1 MIMRLSTAF
10 IVALLHDGVAAQSQE
25 MSTPAREYLTKA
37 LDLIQQNGLYRGRVD
52 WEDVRARAFVEATRA
67 QTAAE
72 TYGGIRLALAALGD
86 RHSNFQTPDSVVTM
100 NQRAAAGSSPPSGSM
115 IDGRLAYVLVPHF
128 LSSERSVIAGYA
140 TTLQNVVRSLDSST
154 TCGWVIDLRQNDGGN
169 MWPML
174 AGLGPLLSEGAIGSF
189 TDGNGSSA
197 TWFYENGAARLG
209 RNELVRITE
218 APYRLRKP
226 NPSIAV
232 LTSARTTSSGEAVA
246 IAFRGNPNTR
256 SFGQRTQGLSTAN
269 GTFKLSDGAVIVLTQ
284 AIDADR
290 SGNVYEDG
298 VSPDVVT
305 GASEA
310 GVPAAARQ
318 WLLNQPACRP

>member
-1 MIMRLSTAF
+1 MRRSTAF
-10 IVALLHDGVAAQSQE
+10 IVAVLFHVGVVAQSKE

-52 WEDVRARAFVEATRA
+52 WEDVRARAFAEAIRA
-67 QTAAE
+67 QTPAD
-72 TYGGIRLALAALGD
+72 TYVGIRLALAALGD
-86 RHSNFQTPDSVVTM
+86 RHSTFQTPDSVATM
-100 NQRAAAGSSPPSGSM
+100 NQRAAASPPSGSM
-115 IDGRLAYVLVPHF
+115 VDGRLAHVVVPHF
-128 LSSERSVIAGYA
+128 LNSERSVIAGYA

-154 TCGWVIDLRQNDGGN
+154 TCGWIIDLRQNDGGN

-189 TDGNGSSA
+189 TDGNGNSA
-197 TWFYENGAARLG
+197 TWFSENGAARLG
-209 RNELVRITE
+209 RNELVRVAGT
-218 APYRLRKP
+218 PYRLRNP
-226 NPSIAV
+226 NPPIAV
-232 LTSARTTSSGEAVA
+232 LTSARTISSGEAVA

-269 GTFKLSDGAVIVLTQ
+269 GTFKLSDGAAIVLTQ

-290 SGNVYEDG
+290 SGKVYEDG

-305 GASEA
+305 EASEA
-310 GVPAAARQ
+310 GLPAAARQ
-318 WLLNQPACRP
+318 WLLGQPACRP